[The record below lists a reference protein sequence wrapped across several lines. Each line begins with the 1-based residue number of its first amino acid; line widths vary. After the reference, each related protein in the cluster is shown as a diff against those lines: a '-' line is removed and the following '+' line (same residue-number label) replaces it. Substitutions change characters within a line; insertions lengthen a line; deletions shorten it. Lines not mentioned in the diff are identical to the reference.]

1 MRGAGSSAP
10 SQEYHAQSSTAA
22 AAAAA
27 SSRRNPGTDDAQI
40 ASDFEYATKLQQEME
55 GLSVDDDGDGMVCF
69 PLLCLWT
76 MVQQIQM
83 RFVLHDVTGTRR
95 VLIVPV
101 AYSHRVS

>member
-55 GLSVDDDGDGMVCF
+55 GLSVDDDGDGDGMVCF
-69 PLLCLWT
+69 CLCSAYGRWSS
-76 MVQQIQM
+76 
-83 RFVLHDVTGTRR
+83 RFRC
-95 VLIVPV
+95 
-101 AYSHRVS
+101 VSFCMM